1 MKADYEGLSEMLK
14 GLQHTVLGEAGA
26 ARDSSLAP
34 MPADVGEAV
43 LAELRLRRERLRHL
57 IRLISQEARLE
68 QGAARNSSGRTRCRR
83 SAGTNLNPVC

>member
-1 MKADYEGLSEMLK
+1 MKAEHERLSEMLK
-14 GLQHTVLGEAGA
+14 VLQQTVLGEAWA

-34 MPADVGEAV
+34 APADLCEVV